1 MDPKTTAQG
10 VHRLTTI
17 SMQLYRV
24 VYKKKSAL
32 AQWWARSVG
41 EDNISRRQHC
51 SLVERTKSLMVH
63 QHRCGGS
70 RDLLKPRA
78 TNIRAIY
85 LSVSLCVHHRVTW
98 FKTDHLRLRSTVDIF
113 PGLIVSKSTVFGGTG
128 ERLMRTPQLTGMES
142 LHPCSTLRVSL
153 SWMFMPV
160 SYTYVV
166 WDWCMDFNPP
176 LTLT

>member
-1 MDPKTTAQG
+1 
-10 VHRLTTI
+10 
-17 SMQLYRV
+17 
-24 VYKKKSAL
+24 L

-98 FKTDHLRLRSTVDIF
+98 FKTDHLRLSSTVDIF
-113 PGLIVSKSTVFGGTG
+113 PGLIVSKSTVLGDRGKTDENPSAHRMHSPGCILHSVSVCHGCLCPYHIPMWCGTG
-128 ERLMRTPQLTGMES
+128 VWTSTPPNPNPNPNPNLT
-142 LHPCSTLRVSL
+142 HP
-153 SWMFMPV
+153 
-160 SYTYVV
+160 
-166 WDWCMDFNPP
+166 DG
-176 LTLT
+176 